1 MNITKVKFG
10 SKEVEAI
17 CKDVV
22 KYNIVTVAQLAHLA
36 GCSIATVEGKIR
48 PYETKKKSYKLT
60 TAYPFSTPFTLGP
73 KFVLWNEEC
82 ERFILDSVR

>member
-1 MNITKVKFG
+1 MNIVKVKFG
-10 SKEVEAI
+10 NKQVEEI

-22 KYNIVTVAQLAHLA
+22 SFNIVTVAQLAHLA

-60 TAYPFSTPFTLGP
+60 TVFPFKTPLSQGP